1 MAKCDYDN
9 EIDNVNNTVDNAM
22 KMKLEKRLRASQC
35 QGPTSVQLPP
45 RTWIMIFY
53 PISAGLGQVGFGVNL
68 YFWGSFSKADCD
80 RVNGRLLFKR
90 LIDSRY
96 ISFAYYYFFFR

>member
-1 MAKCDYDN
+1 MAKCDYDY

-22 KMKLEKRLRASQC
+22 KMKLEKRLRVSQC

-80 RVNGRLLFKR
+80 RVNGRLLF
-90 LIDSRY
+90 
-96 ISFAYYYFFFR
+96 